1 MKHDVLRKSD
11 LNFKLRQLQGFDPI
25 EELSNEEEKSCSFS
39 KKRSLDMH
47 FGLGSKS
54 IAG

>member
-11 LNFKLRQLQGFDPI
+11 LNFKLRQLRGFDPI
-25 EELSNEEEKSCSFS
+25 EELSNEEEMSCSIGKKGSLERHFS
-39 KKRSLDMH
+39 
-47 FGLGSKS
+47 LGSKS